1 MASTNDGFNSLD
13 PLGPEYGRI
22 NAPTIDSKG
31 LAAFEGD
38 KISTPKIN
46 FPSQDK
52 FFPTLPGLDS
62 LSQPQQNVRK
72 TLVQQPPNKTGVPK
86 NANFQ
91 DIKNA
96 LRSDIQAKVQSN
108 QDTNS
113 YAKIYSYDAG
123 PDGNAFYKR
132 YNAYGQEAFDKIGFS
147 PLRDNEAL
155 FNSRTSKVDD
165 FSRMM
170 KHSFIP
176 LFGRGFGSGW
186 KSMGKMLQ
194 GDFTSSDLEDAEA
207 YTSAAAIGQSSKGG
221 VFGFTN
227 NLVMNFGYSAGIMA
241 EAITEEA
248 LGVLLAPETMGGSFF
263 LTSANFLKNTSKA
276 VKGIDMAVDGYK
288 AVNTTLKSVESV
300 SNARKF
306 WEAAKRTGTGSLS
319 PFQNTAYA
327 IKGLG
332 ETVQKGEQ
340 LYNLTNLAKAYKT
353 AGGFY
358 KDVRSINMALS
369 ESRLEAGMVEN
380 QVYDNLYNKY
390 YRDNGKAPD
399 NDVQYDM
406 FKQSKEASLSTLK
419 WNTALIYASNAITFP
434 NIVGPKGGIP
444 SFMRNTAKELQ
455 QVSSGKF
462 GKLGSVVYDQGKK
475 QFNFKKNN
483 FINYVKDWGRQPI
496 YKSAKNTVGYF
507 KGNFSEGIQE
517 SMQEIVSG
525 ANEKY
530 YTDTFDSPALKS
542 NIYSKAVDSLANKSK
557 LDFFKEE
564 ARNQL
569 TGRGFETFASGF
581 AMGAIASPV
590 NNSVEF
596 LSTGY
601 NKLFNKE
608 AYREF
613 KQQKTAIMEN
623 LVSNLNSI
631 DINEFLNARPFNYG
645 VQDLVSGV
653 KENGSKKEAV
663 DATDEAFLKQM
674 DTLIQKGGLDMFRVK
689 LEDLKQLTPAELEEN
704 IPNIPKGEGEKYLT
718 KIDDVINKTK
728 RIEKRYNFY
737 NEKFPNPITQ
747 ENLPPKNTPEYED
760 AVALHHAWNK
770 ATENAVYFGET
781 FDYTMQRKADVLQ
794 NFITKKPFKN
804 MTQSDAEVLFDYG
817 KLKNEIA
824 LLKDQVKVFDG
835 LELDERTKED
845 FEKKKRKLAALE
857 KLGESTAKY
866 RNFFNRYEKAG
877 LVKEELQKQKGD
889 VPVTD
894 EEVDEVLNKFFGDF
908 TEDNKI
914 EKFSEYE
921 GAYRDYLKTI
931 AGLSDDF
938 VFDKDLDESFNLL
951 ADHQKLD
958 SEAKQIMKYVNLLH
972 DPGGFLDLVDRNRK
986 WMKDLYARRGSV
998 YEKIVKDEFG
1008 IVVDNALLNALA
1020 NKGIYISLEDFEAW
1034 KKDGTPP
1041 SEFYDHE
1048 AKMIIPE
1055 GTEQY
1060 EEYYMLFEQASE
1072 IKSEPTTN
1080 LPESLDAELKKL
1092 LDKLEEQKQE
1102 AIDALPKKEVEKTI
1116 DTLESNDGSGIPFT
1130 KLPEIMV
1137 PDSFA
1142 EVDYGGEYP
1151 LLFYMDADSNIKLD
1165 SKDGADFD
1173 PTTAAIEFTKAR
1185 VYTLREEPD
1194 PELVKPIEEKFERYR
1209 EQIINDF
1216 NNRKAEAPTSKE
1228 PSIVSSDTRPEDMD
1242 PVLYNK
1248 LYELFDKKYLSKL
1261 TEEEDMELGFD
1272 AEKMRNAFVKFL
1284 QSDREAKQ
1292 IIEEYNKSLKLEE
1305 TTKEL
1310 GEKEDFKFVYQG
1322 KQIDTSTKSLPQLR
1336 VFQRRLNKLIKEIN
1350 AIKEPTA
1357 EDIANKN
1364 NYTIV
1369 VNDLEKLIATRA
1381 KKGMTP
1387 ELQEAIAKIQELK
1400 EQQGE
1405 IVQSP
1410 AGYQIDGE
1418 VYQRVTKVIQDLKGE
1433 KYEYTGAKDVS
1444 TAFYLTI
1451 GSYPLTTDN
1460 IAAFIQELR
1469 SRNLP
1474 GFSEFTYNE
1483 LQKEL
1488 DDVLDVQT
1496 EDSESTGE
1504 KLLTNIQK
1512 IVSEKTYEESRISG
1526 NYIDE
1531 QIKRLFEG
1539 DKPIEFDEKN
1549 ITQEAFDELFGDK
1562 GYLTALKK
1570 RVDNGEIY
1578 VVSQGLRVFDKELKI
1593 AGEIDLLVAD
1603 TAGNITI
1610 VDVKTGE
1617 KSKWDNFKK
1626 VGNKNSKM
1634 EDYQLQ
1640 QTAYANLLTR
1650 MIGYNPN
1657 IALLPIQMVREK
1669 ETGRITSASKPTSP
1683 TLLSSDFL
1691 ISLSKKEV
1699 QERINSI
1706 IPLPD
1711 SGISSMPT
1719 PAVSIIPE
1727 DAESSDDTSS
1737 PTQDAASN
1745 DSAYL
1750 NPEIEFTLKDFQKE
1764 LDKVTT
1770 LEQMTD
1776 LKSLLHS
1783 KVVEGAISFDNLKTM
1798 AELIN
1803 NKVEEINNN
1812 AIKIVPTS
1820 VKKDDQFVAKTTIFT
1835 PTKEVFAKENDT
1847 VIINSVNEKNKTVNV
1862 SNLGTSENQ
1871 DISFDNLNNLFNIKE
1886 VVMGATNPTET
1897 PISTEGKSMV
1907 DKSIDLIESLIQNK
1921 DGELDRIEKET
1932 IGKSIDKL
1940 DKELLEDLD
1949 C

>member
-96 LRSDIQAKVQSN
+96 LGSDIRAKIQTN
-108 QDTNS
+108 QDNNS

-248 LGVLLAPETMGGSFF
+248 LGVLLAPETLGGSFF
-263 LTSANFLKNTSKA
+263 LTSANFLKNTARA

-327 IKGLG
+327 VKGLG
-332 ETVQKGEQ
+332 ETVKKGDQ

-369 ESRLEAGMVEN
+369 EARLEAGMNEN

-444 SFMRNTAKELQ
+444 SFLRNTSKELQ

-483 FINYVKDWGRQPI
+483 FINYVKDWGRQPL
-496 YKSAKNTVGYF
+496 YKSGKNTIGYF

-581 AMGAIASPV
+581 AMGALASPM

-608 AYREF
+608 GYREF

-645 VQDLVSGV
+645 VQDLVAGV

-704 IPNIPKGEGEKYLT
+704 IPNIPKGEGEKYLN

-824 LLKDQVKVFDG
+824 LLKDQVKVIDG
-835 LELDERTKED
+835 LELDERTRED
-845 FEKKKRKLAALE
+845 LEKKKRKLGALE
-857 KLGESTAKY
+857 KLAESTAKY

-877 LVKEELQKQKGD
+877 LVKEELQKEKGD

-986 WMKDLYARRGSV
+986 WMKDLYARRGSI

-1048 AKMIIPE
+1048 SKMIIPE

-1072 IKSEPTTN
+1072 IKDEPTTN
-1080 LPESLDAELKKL
+1080 LPESLDAELKRL

-1102 AIDALPKKEVEKTI
+1102 ALDALPKKEVEKTI
-1116 DTLESNDGSGIPFT
+1116 DTLESKDGLDIPFT

-1142 EVDYGGEYP
+1142 EVEYGGEFP
-1151 LLFYMDADSNIKLD
+1151 LVFYMDTDGTLRLD
-1165 SKDGADFD
+1165 SKEGAEFD

-1216 NNRKAEAPTSKE
+1216 NNRIAEAPIAKE
-1228 PSIVSSDTRPEDMD
+1228 PVIVSSDTAPEDMD

-1261 TEEEDMELGFD
+1261 TEEEDIELGFD
-1272 AEKMRNAFVKFL
+1272 AEKMRNVFIKFL

-1292 IIEEYNKSLKLEE
+1292 IIEDYNKSLKLEE

-1310 GEKEDFKFVYQG
+1310 GEKEEFKFVYQG

-1336 VFQRRLNKLIKEIN
+1336 VFQRRLNTLIKDIN

-1387 ELQEAIAKIQELK
+1387 ELQEAINKIQELK
-1400 EQQGE
+1400 DKQGE
-1405 IVQSP
+1405 IEQSP
-1410 AGYQIDGE
+1410 AGYMIDGE
-1418 VYQRVTKVIQDLKGE
+1418 VYKRVTRVIQELKGD
-1433 KYEYTGAKDVS
+1433 KYEYTNAKDVA

-1451 GSYPLTTDN
+1451 GDTTLTGIN
-1460 IAAFIQELR
+1460 INEFIQELR
-1469 SRNLP
+1469 SRSLS

-1483 LQKEL
+1483 LQQEL
-1488 DDVLDVQT
+1488 IDELYT
-1496 EDSESTGE
+1496 TKSKLTSED
-1504 KLLTNIQK
+1504 LLNKIQQV
-1512 IVSEKTYEESRISG
+1512 VSEKTYEESRISG

-1539 DKPIEFDEKN
+1539 NKPIEFNEKN
-1549 ITQEAFDELFGDK
+1549 ITQEAFDDLFGEK
-1562 GYLTALKK
+1562 GFLTALKK

-1578 VVSQGLRVFDKELKI
+1578 IVSQGIRVFDKELKI

-1603 TAGNITI
+1603 TSGKITI

-1626 VGNKNSKM
+1626 KNNPNSKM

-1640 QTAYANLLTR
+1640 QTAYANLLNR
-1650 MIGYNPN
+1650 MIGVNPN
-1657 IALLPIQMVREK
+1657 IALLPVQMTREK
-1669 ETGRITSASKPTSP
+1669 ETGRITSAGKPTSP

-1691 ISLSKKEV
+1691 IALNKADV
-1699 QERINSI
+1699 QDRINSI
-1706 IPLPD
+1706 IPMPNAPL
-1711 SGISSMPT
+1711 SSIVVEPASVVPT
-1719 PAVSIIPE
+1719 
-1727 DAESSDDTSS
+1727 DAESSDDTAS
-1737 PTQDAASN
+1737 PTESPDIDN
-1745 DSAYL
+1745 AYIS
-1750 NPEIEFTLKDFQKE
+1750 PETEFDLTDFQKE
-1764 LDKVTT
+1764 LDKVNDMDGLLALKDL
-1770 LEQMTD
+1770 LE
-1776 LKSLLHS
+1776 S
-1783 KVVEGAISFDNLKTM
+1783 KVIEGNIAFDNLEKMSELMM
-1798 AELIN
+1798 AKKQDID
-1803 NKVEEINNN
+1803 NN

-1820 VKKDDQFVAKTTIFT
+1820 LQKDSQFVAKTTIFT
-1835 PTKEVFAKENDT
+1835 PTNEVFAKENDT
-1847 VIINSVNEKNKTVNV
+1847 VIIESINEVAKTVTV
-1862 SNLGTSENQ
+1862 SNLGTSAKQE
-1871 DISFDNLNNLFNIKE
+1871 ISFDNLNLLFNLKE
-1886 VVMGATNPTET
+1886 VIMGATNPTET
-1897 PISTEGKSMV
+1897 PTTSAEKSMV
-1907 DKSIDLIESLIQNK
+1907 DKSIDLIEGLIQNK
-1921 DGELDRIEKET
+1921 NGELDRIEKASMNKT
-1932 IGKSIDKL
+1932 TDTL
-1940 DKELLEDLD
+1940 DKELLDDLD